1 VEALVVVLILVLWFI
16 PIIASYYVGAEK
28 GRPMQGFYFGALFGV
43 FGLIAIAAMEPAEHI
58 IEKRARALD
67 LTGKQST
74 TVELETSR
82 CEYCL
87 ALIPRIAAAC
97 HACGRD
103 VPSLKES
110 STESS
115 DLMLTIDIDEVIPS
129 HRDSGNLV
137 IVIEPGFVTL
147 SVCDDKCEFAQH
159 ELSMSAELA
168 DRLFKESIYVYTTH
182 TEEKIYNSQGRVIK
196 IDWVDVSTGSIDDSG
211 TVIIDWTETFS
222 NESRN
227 VKDADESNTSNAN
240 HGVLELQGILRDDT
254 SQVNKFEQALA
265 MSIDVAALWGAS
277 EITSEQAMTLV
288 DRIGHVRV

>member
-1 VEALVVVLILVLWFI
+1 MEGLVVVLVLLLWII
-16 PIIASYYVGAEK
+16 PIIASYYVGSEK
-28 GRPMQGFYFGALFGV
+28 GRPVQGFYFGAFFGV

-67 LTGKQST
+67 LTGMQST

-103 VPSLKES
+103 VPSLKDS

-115 DLMLTIDIDEVIPS
+115 DLLLTIDIDEVISS
-129 HRDSGNLV
+129 HGDSGNLV
-137 IVIEPGFVTL
+137 ITIEPGFVTL
-147 SVCDDKCEFAQH
+147 SVCDDECEIAQH

-168 DRLFKESIYVYTTH
+168 EHLLQQSIYVYTTH
-182 TEEKIYNSQGRVIK
+182 TEEKVYHSQGRAII
-196 IDWVDVSTGSIDDSG
+196 IDWVDVSTGSVDDPG

-240 HGVLELQGILRDDT
+240 HGVLELPGILRDDT

-288 DRIGHVRV
+288 GRIGHVRV